1 MTGTTK
7 DVNTLEF
14 MFPLFSSI
22 NLRKV
27 TSKKMVLTKNVGKS
41 MIKIAVISGKSRI

>member
-14 MFPLFSSI
+14 MFPLFLSI
-22 NLRKV
+22 
-27 TSKKMVLTKNVGKS
+27 VLTKNVGKS
-41 MIKIAVISGKSRI
+41 MIKIAVMSGKSRI